1 MLGELVNVSDQDLPD
16 FPNVGIGVGLLDLPT
31 LFFEVGLM
39 VGDND
44 GLVVGLT
51 VFPAT
56 GGREVGLWRLGRRLA
71 GARCTWRGGSWA
83 GRGCAHGTG
92 KADGDLE
99 GDWPGLDELGEVVV
113 GLAVVGP
120 TVLGKA
126 DRDLEG
132 DLLGLAVLGEVVVGL
147 SVLGKAEGESV
158 GVVDGDLDGGRLGL
172 PVRL

>member
-56 GGREVGLWRLGRRLA
+56 GGREVGLYVSDDGDLVGF
-71 GARCTWRGGSWA
+71 
-83 GRGCAHGTG
+83 
-92 KADGDLE
+92 ADGDLE
-99 GDWPGLDELGEVVV
+99 GDWLGLDVLGEVVV
-113 GLAVVGP
+113 GLAEVAL
-120 TVLGKA
+120 TVQARQMETWKA
-126 DRDLEG
+126 TG
-132 DLLGLAVLGEVVVGL
+132 WG
-147 SVLGKAEGESV
+147 
-158 GVVDGDLDGGRLGL
+158 
-172 PVRL
+172 

>member
-1 MLGELVNVSDQDLPD
+1 
-16 FPNVGIGVGLLDLPT
+16 
-31 LFFEVGLM
+31 
-39 VGDND
+39 
-44 GLVVGLT
+44 
-51 VFPAT
+51 
-56 GGREVGLWRLGRRLA
+56 
-71 GARCTWRGGSWA
+71 
-83 GRGCAHGTG
+83 
-92 KADGDLE
+92 LE

-158 GVVDGDLDGGRLGL
+158 GLVDGDLDGGRLGL